1 MLISFCYCVALKN
14 LTPDR
19 QVSRLWLPIFQNFL
33 FTCPWSLV
41 LLGSDSFSPRI
52 LSWDRVWSVSS
63 EDSTTTSH
71 QPVKWFIFG
80 LFSDGIGSC
89 APSSCLCAVGVSGV
103 LLFSVQAPVQTVL
116 QCRAG
121 HPGESPG
128 LTLPAFYCVV
138 NISCGLSLVSL
149 FFSSS

>member
-14 LTPDR
+14 LTPDW

-63 EDSTTTSH
+63 EDSTTTTHHGLLLSPASEVVYIWALLRWH
-71 QPVKWFIFG
+71 RLLCSQQLPVCCRGSPEYCCFLCRLPCRQCYSAG
-80 LFSDGIGSC
+80 LGTPES
-89 APSSCLCAVGVSGV
+89 
-103 LLFSVQAPVQTVL
+103 LLASP
-116 QCRAG
+116 CR
-121 HPGESPG
+121 
-128 LTLPAFYCVV
+128 
-138 NISCGLSLVSL
+138 LVCSKYL
-149 FFSSS
+149 L

>member
-1 MLISFCYCVALKN
+1 MVAFLTLLISCCYCVALKN

-63 EDSTTTSH
+63 EDSTTTTHHGLLLSPASEVVYIWALLRWH
-71 QPVKWFIFG
+71 RLLCSQQLPVCCRG
-80 LFSDGIGSC
+80 LRSTVVFCAGSRADSVTVQGW
-89 APSSCLCAVGVSGV
+89 APRRVSWPHPAV
-103 LLFSVQAPVQTVL
+103 
-116 QCRAG
+116 
-121 HPGESPG
+121 
-128 LTLPAFYCVV
+128 
-138 NISCGLSLVSL
+138 
-149 FFSSS
+149 